1 MIKNIQKG
9 HTLLVKGP
17 TRITLL
23 EGKLEVLG
31 KIISPEKKNSTSS
44 LSEFDEDN
52 VIIIPGAN
60 HYPLFA
66 LENSKL
72 EIYTSN
78 EIENLTLIE
87 ENSISNRW
95 VEIKDAVLE
104 NIKKDESKP
113 LKIMVLGISSGK
125 TTIIKY
131 LANNFLREGLRGGY
145 LDSDLGQQIMYLP
158 TTLNIGTMEDSIISG
173 EDINSEKTFFIG
185 STFPKGNYKFIVSL
199 HCRDLV
205 DEYIK
210 NHKNTNFVL
219 IDTDGWIK
227 QEAGV
232 IYKDFFI
239 KTVNPDVLI
248 VFHDDTINELKA
260 IIKEAR
266 LRKDRKIYLIKESN
280 KYFYEK
286 DKEERRFL
294 RQSQFAKVLEKYRKI
309 TIPLKENDI
318 EFVKS
323 DYDQESN
330 EIIERKIDIYEL
342 TKLPYHYVIISLL
355 DKDSKLIKIGLLF
368 VINIEKNY
376 VLIFSDL
383 SYKEQTRI
391 KKILLGSLRLSIKGN
406 HQGYLYL

>member
-1 MIKNIQKG
+1 MIKNIEKG

-17 TRITLL
+17 SRITLL

-31 KIISPEKKNSTSS
+31 KIISQIQKSS
-44 LSEFDEDN
+44 NLELSEFDEAN

-78 EIENLTLIE
+78 EQENIKLIK

-95 VEIKDAVLE
+95 IEIKDAILE
-104 NIKKDESKP
+104 EIKKKEGKP
-113 LKIMVLGISSGK
+113 VKIMVLGISSGK

-131 LANNFLREGLRGGY
+131 LANSFLSEGYKGGY

-158 TTLNIGTMEDSIISG
+158 TTLNIGTIKDSIISG
-173 EDINSEKTFFIG
+173 EDIDSEDTIFIG
-185 STFPKGNYKFIVSL
+185 ATFPKGNYKFIVSHYCKNL
-199 HCRDLV
+199 I
-205 DEYIK
+205 DEYLK
-210 NHKNTNFVL
+210 KHKDTNFIL

-232 IYKDFFI
+232 IYKNFFI
-239 KTVNPDVLI
+239 KTVNPDILI
-248 VFHDDTINELKA
+248 VFHDETISELKTIVKTA
-260 IIKEAR
+260 KE
-266 LRKDRKIYLIKESN
+266 RKERKIYLIKEDN

-294 RQSQFAKVLEKYRKI
+294 RQSQFARILEGYRKI
-309 TIPLKENDI
+309 SIPLNDI
-318 EFVKS
+318 KFVKS
-323 DYDQESN
+323 DYNIETN
-330 EIIERKIDIYEL
+330 EIIEREINVEEL
-342 TKLPYHYVIISLL
+342 INLPYHYVIISLL
-355 DKDSKLIKIGLLF
+355 DENSKLIKIGLLF
-368 VINIEKNY
+368 VINLEKDY
-376 VLIFSDL
+376 ILIFSDL
-383 SYKEQTRI
+383 NYKEQVKI

-406 HQGYLYL
+406 HQG